1 MYKNNGVGNNVLM
14 TFLLLI
20 HFILSIMINAYKIYC
35 NVNFSPMARSLV
47 HFFMNPF
54 SNIYYFLKQND
65 FNGNIFYFIISEI
78 ICVVTDFFG
87 CVYNEYIILSCCD
100 LETDTIDAINER
112 SLSPTE
118 NIPLFSPDDDFNDVP
133 NNDNNNNKK
142 IDVYN
147 DDDIYVG
154 SYQVYL

>member
-1 MYKNNGVGNNVLM
+1 
-14 TFLLLI
+14 
-20 HFILSIMINAYKIYC
+20 
-35 NVNFSPMARSLV
+35 MARSLV

-118 NIPLFSPDDDFNDVP
+118 NIPLFSPDNDFNDAP